1 MKTST
6 EIFIITNEDGSKTIT
21 DVAWRGLSLE
31 PQKMEDILFGLRI
44 TENEK
49 FFERKEC
56 DNSSIQYYQNFNNA
70 EKAITA
76 IRAYSNPI
84 TSTLKI
90 VCFKVFIETEETVY
104 VNAKHSD
111 ENFKKMLE
119 FEKDTRVIT
128 NDDNLDYSKYRSADN
143 SHYENEIVQRSFQGW
158 KAYRNK

>member
-31 PQKMEDILFGLRI
+31 PQKMEDILLGLRI

-49 FFERKEC
+49 LFERKEC
-56 DNSSIQYYQNFNNA
+56 DSSTIQYFQNFNNA

-76 IRAYSNPI
+76 IRESSKPI

-90 VCFKVFIETEETVY
+90 VCFKVLIETEETVY
-104 VNAKHSD
+104 ENTKHSD
-111 ENFKKMLE
+111 ANFKRMLE

-128 NDDNLDYSKYRSADN
+128 NDDKLD
-143 SHYENEIVQRSFQGW
+143 
-158 KAYRNK
+158 